1 MGKLLIALFIGLIAG
16 GVLTFYFFVGVP
28 SAGRVPGSLI
38 GPPDDA
44 TRQARPVRIVL
55 EQDAFNN
62 VLNAIFRDMNPPV
75 FPLGGQAVAAGACA
89 SSITV
94 LSEGSGVQTGLRMEN
109 NTFAVPL
116 AFSGSYDSP
125 FGCLQFTGWAQ
136 ATFDLRYDAGAR
148 SVLGQI
154 NVETVNLDNVN
165 PVIGVL
171 LTPIVQ
177 STLNQRVNPIR
188 ILESRQIAMSLPI
201 QATGGTLQ
209 ANVKDIRAEVRDN
222 ALNLYLIYEFTGI
235 RTAEVLTP

>member
-1 MGKLLIALFIGLIAG
+1 MGKLLGGIFIGLILG
-16 GVLTFYFFVGVP
+16 GVLTFYFFVDVP
-28 SAGRVPGSLI
+28 SAARVPGAPI
-38 GPPDDA
+38 RPPDDA

-62 VLNAIFRDMNPPV
+62 VLAAIFRDMNPPV
-75 FPLGGQAVAAGACA
+75 FPLGGQAVATQACA

-94 LSEGSGVQTGLRMEN
+94 LPQGSGVQTGLRMEN

-136 ATFDLRYDAGAR
+136 ANFELRYDAAAQ

-177 STLNQRVNPIR
+177 STLNQRVNPIQ
-188 ILESRQIAMSLPI
+188 ILDARQIAISLPI

-222 ALNLYLIYEFTGI
+222 ALNLYLIYEFTGS
-235 RTAEVLTP
+235 REK

>member
-1 MGKLLIALFIGLIAG
+1 MGKLLIGLFIGLIAG
-16 GVLTFYFFVGVP
+16 GLLTFYFFVGVP
-28 SAGRVPGSLI
+28 SALSVPGALI
-38 GPPDDA
+38 APPDDA

-62 VLNAIFRDMNPPV
+62 LLAAIFRDMNPPV
-75 FPLGGQAVAAGACA
+75 FPLGGKAVAAGACA

-94 LSEGSGVQTGLRMEN
+94 LPEGSGVQTQLRMEN
-109 NTFAVPL
+109 NTLGVPL

-136 ATFDLRYDAGAR
+136 ANFDLRYDANAQ
-148 SVLGQI
+148 SVLGQL

-165 PVIGVL
+165 PIISVL

-188 ILESRQIAMSLPI
+188 ILDSRQIAISVPV

-222 ALNLYLIYEFTGI
+222 ALNLYLIYEFTGT
-235 RTAEVLTP
+235 RTVAAPSQ